1 MVTKKLITPSRRGG
15 KPQHTTRPAV
25 RMKPYPVHALARV
38 VPAMSPADFEDLKR
52 HIREH
57 GLVCPIT
64 LHEGKVLDGAHR
76 QQACVELGLPLKTEV
91 WQQSDGMTPAA
102 YVLGMNLTR
111 RHLTVGQRADL
122 ALKLAA
128 DVQRRFPSHRKRGGA
143 DLQKAAQHLGVKLPP
158 KTRGKKVKVDVLDL
172 VAPTVH
178 VSPQSVENYR
188 ALTKD
193 APDLAKQVAAGT
205 LALDAASKQRR
216 RQKSVAPA
224 PSPAVFRTL
233 KLVFPQNQYEHV
245 LRRLDRVRKA
255 VPELKTTGNVVLH
268 LLTQWEKG
276 QAPAVAGEG
285 DAK

>member
-1 MVTKKLITPSRRGG
+1 
-15 KPQHTTRPAV
+15 
-25 RMKPYPVHALARV
+25 MKPYPVHALARV